1 MTTTRKRR
9 LAAGIMS
16 VVAMATA
23 SLFAL
28 STPAE
33 AQAVCIEPEPA
44 ALYLYANRNGS
55 GDVFQA
61 TVSVIDFRVFG
72 FNDKASRV
80 WNKYDCRAWVLYDD
94 NQFED
99 RHYCIRPNQTVDL
112 HLEKWNFGDKISSV
126 KKLTGKSCSG
136 YPTFG

>member
-1 MTTTRKRR
+1 MRERR
-9 LAAGIMS
+9 LTAGIVS
-16 VVAMATA
+16 VAAMATA

-28 STPAE
+28 SAPAE
-33 AQAVCIEPEPA
+33 AAQAVCIEPEPA
-44 ALYLYANRNGS
+44 ALYLYENRNGS

-61 TVSVIDFRVFG
+61 TASVIDFRVFG